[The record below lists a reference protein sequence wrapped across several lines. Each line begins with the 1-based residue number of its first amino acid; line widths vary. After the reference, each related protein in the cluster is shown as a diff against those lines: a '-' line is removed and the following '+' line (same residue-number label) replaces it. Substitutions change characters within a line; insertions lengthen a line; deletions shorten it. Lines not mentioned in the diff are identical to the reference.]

1 MVGRVGEAGGAETAF
16 AHEVP
21 DDRID
26 LRELLRRKRR
36 HAAMT
41 GDIRLTAAEILAGA

>member
-1 MVGRVGEAGGAETAF
+1 MDGGDLY
-16 AHEVP
+16 VVL
-21 DDRID
+21 DGRID

-41 GDIRLTAAEILAGA
+41 GNILLTASELLRAS